1 MTANDILNRW
11 LQYAGVE
18 ESHNLLSA
26 QYKVQ
31 QCCRTLA
38 KLQEYDPEGLFSVMY
53 AKRCFLR
60 ICGEYSIKLYD
71 ILNDAGSLSEERE
84 LWAMFHSPEVTHV
97 ESTLLNSV
105 DSLVS
110 RVTQQKQLGERDLEK
125 EKDVL
130 LDSVEV
136 VVDDIQK
143 CQTDLYLGSDKP
155 IGPISKFSTSIHV
168 FERLAEC
175 LLALEQADDGIYLC
189 YINNGGTSDGYF
201 GFFIKSNGNLISINE
216 RQDEAYP
223 GQHKVGRN
231 GRWQDGKS
239 ASLFP
244 YSFIFDFS
252 DRDYKGYA
260 RNCMIDEEQLQFF
273 HLSPEAY
280 MPLIIAM
287 LMLVACYTGL
297 SGNSLGL
304 KQTLTDSML
313 ECNLREPLPGKELE
327 LVVPEHSAIVAAH
340 EQAQF
345 EMSAEDI
352 KSPSFG
358 KKFASRTPGKTY
370 KETGAFGGTEDAE
383 LFISLY
389 GDGFQLD
396 TSSLLKSNPGSHLQL
411 PGEVSPDAEFVGS
424 KDRLEMLAYAR
435 GREQLAEY
443 IREQMFLEFQ
453 SFGGK
458 PAVMEW
464 YNKALL
470 AQKEAIM
477 QLLGL
482 AVTRYPHCSSKDLRI
497 AIGGEPNHIYLTP
510 FNQTIGDRYN
520 QKVLCPVTG
529 NRCSVFF
536 VVTPRNWKQI
546 AALIGGEDTI
556 PKILR
561 GWKEEGH
568 SISGNT
574 LLDMTDA
581 VTGVGTPFEHIE
593 GHLNK
598 RYWTKSLWR
607 DYYFRN
613 ASTYKDWTTRE
624 PEMPVQA
631 VSPLADF
638 TFVVGFSKI
647 GFRKTFNTT
656 IDLCRQILG
665 EDE

>member
-18 ESHNLLSA
+18 ESHNLLST

-38 KLQEYDPEGLFSVMY
+38 KLQEYDPEHLFSVMY
-53 AKRCFLR
+53 AKRCFLH

-71 ILNDAGSLSEERE
+71 ILSDAGSLREERE
-84 LWAMFHSPEVTHV
+84 LWAMFHSPEVAQV
-97 ESTLLNSV
+97 ETTLLNSV

-110 RVTQQKQLGERDLEK
+110 RVTQQKQLGQRDLEK

-130 LDSVEV
+130 LDSVEA

-287 LMLVACYTGL
+287 VMLVARYTGL

-313 ECNLREPLPGKELE
+313 ECNLREPLPGKEQA
-327 LVVPEHSAIVAAH
+327 LVVPEYSAIVAAH
-340 EQAQF
+340 EQAQV

-389 GDGFQLD
+389 GDGFKLD
-396 TSSLLKSNPGSHLQL
+396 TSSLLKANQGSHIQL
-411 PGEVSPDAEFVGS
+411 PGDASPDAEFVGS

-443 IREQMFLEFQ
+443 IRGQMFFEYQ

-458 PAVMEW
+458 AAVMEW
-464 YNKALL
+464 YNNALL
-470 AQKEAIM
+470 AHKEEIM
-477 QLLGL
+477 QMLGL

-497 AIGGEPNHIYLTP
+497 AIGGEPNHTYFTP

-529 NRCSVFF
+529 NRCSIFF

-546 AALIGGEDTI
+546 AALTGGEDTI

-574 LLDMTDA
+574 FLDMTDA
-581 VTGVGTPFEHIE
+581 VTGVGTPFEHLE

-598 RYWTKSLWR
+598 RYWTKSQWH
-607 DYYFRN
+607 DYYYHN
-613 ASTYKDWTTRE
+613 SSIYKDWSTRE
-624 PEMPVQA
+624 PEMPVQE

-638 TFVVGFSKI
+638 TFAVGFSKI
-647 GFRKTFNTT
+647 GFRKTFNAT

>member
-1 MTANDILNRW
+1 
-11 LQYAGVE
+11 
-18 ESHNLLSA
+18 
-26 QYKVQ
+26 
-31 QCCRTLA
+31 
-38 KLQEYDPEGLFSVMY
+38 
-53 AKRCFLR
+53 
-60 ICGEYSIKLYD
+60 
-71 ILNDAGSLSEERE
+71 
-84 LWAMFHSPEVTHV
+84 
-97 ESTLLNSV
+97 
-105 DSLVS
+105 
-110 RVTQQKQLGERDLEK
+110 
-125 EKDVL
+125 
-130 LDSVEV
+130 
-136 VVDDIQK
+136 
-143 CQTDLYLGSDKP
+143 
-155 IGPISKFSTSIHV
+155 
-168 FERLAEC
+168 
-175 LLALEQADDGIYLC
+175 
-189 YINNGGTSDGYF
+189 
-201 GFFIKSNGNLISINE
+201 
-216 RQDEAYP
+216 
-223 GQHKVGRN
+223 
-231 GRWQDGKS
+231 
-239 ASLFP
+239 
-244 YSFIFDFS
+244 
-252 DRDYKGYA
+252 
-260 RNCMIDEEQLQFF
+260 MIDEEQLQFF

-287 LMLVACYTGL
+287 VMLVARYTGL

-304 KQTLTDSML
+304 KQTLTDSMM
-313 ECNLREPLPGKELE
+313 ECNLREPLPGKEQALA
-327 LVVPEHSAIVAAH
+327 VPEHSAIVAAH

-389 GDGFQLD
+389 GDGFKLD
-396 TSSLLKSNPGSHLQL
+396 TSSLLKANQDSHLQL
-411 PGEVSPDAEFVGS
+411 PGDASPDAEFVGS

-443 IREQMFLEFQ
+443 IRGQMLLEYQ

-458 PAVMEW
+458 TAVMEW
-464 YNKALL
+464 YSKALL
-470 AQKEAIM
+470 SQKEEIM

-529 NRCSVFF
+529 NRCSIFF

-546 AALIGGEDTI
+546 ATLTGGEDTI

-574 LLDMTDA
+574 FLNMTDA

-598 RYWTKSLWR
+598 RYWTKSLWH

-613 ASTYKDWTTRE
+613 AAIYKDWATRE

-647 GFRKTFNTT
+647 GFRKTFNAT